1 MKEKLEYKDLEE
13 LKEMTIEEMENL
25 AKNIREFL
33 VENISITG
41 GHLASNL
48 GVIELT
54 IALHKVF
61 NSGKDKIIW
70 DVGHQCYTHKI
81 LTGRKEGFKNLR
93 KYGGL
98 SGFPKRKES
107 IHDVFDTG
115 HSSTSISAGL
125 GIAIS
130 RDILGEDYKVISVI
144 GDGAMTAGMAF
155 EALNNGGEFEDL
167 DFTIVLN
174 DNEMSI
180 SENVG
185 GLSKYLYKVRNVS
198 GYYKF
203 REEFTNVVGKIPKIG
218 DKMLKTTEKAKGSVK
233 YFLTPGMFFE
243 DIGFKYI
250 GPIDGHNIRELMNA
264 MEISKKIKGPKIIH
278 VITQKGKGYSHSE
291 NFPEKF
297 HGVSEFNKYTGENIK
312 VKTSKSY
319 SEVFGETITELG
331 KKNPNIIAITAAMP
345 SGTGLGIFKENFP
358 NRFFDVGI
366 AEQHGVTLAAGM
378 CINNM
383 KPFIG
388 IYSTFLQRSY
398 DQILH
403 DVCIQNLPV
412 VFAIDRSGLVGNDG
426 ETHHGV
432 YDISYLSH
440 MPNMTIASPKD
451 KTEFIDMLKFA
462 SKYNG
467 PLAIR
472 YGKGY
477 AKDFINYN
485 KIKKNK
491 ITLGKSEIIKK
502 GKNIIIITIGIM
514 VEIGYNLIRRIENKF
529 CRPTLINARF
539 AKPIDTEMIKYASEN
554 YELIVTMEDN
564 AIIGGFGSMVNT
576 ELTKIN
582 YSGKVLNIGIED
594 KFIEQGDN
602 KVLYKVAGIDED
614 SVYTKIV
621 KEYERLEDEKRENRH
636 HTS

>member
-1 MKEKLEYKDLEE
+1 MKKILDYGGLEE
-13 LKEMTIEEMENL
+13 LKELNIEEMEEL
-25 AKNIREFL
+25 AKSIREFL
-33 VENISITG
+33 IENISITG

-48 GVIELT
+48 GVVELT

-61 NSGKDKIIW
+61 NSGVDKIIW

-81 LTGRKEGFKNLR
+81 LTGRRDRFKSLR
-93 KYGGL
+93 KYGGM

-107 IHDVFDTG
+107 IHDTFDTG

-125 GIAIS
+125 GIALS
-130 RDILGEDYKVISVI
+130 RDILREKYSVISVI

-155 EALNNGGEFEDL
+155 EALNNAGEFEDL

-203 REEFTNVVGKIPKIG
+203 REEFTNVLGKIPKIG

-250 GPIDGHNIRELMNA
+250 GPIDGHNLKELINA

-278 VITQKGKGYSHSE
+278 VITQKGKGYTHSE
-291 NFPEKF
+291 KFPEKF
-297 HGVSEFNKYTGENIK
+297 HGVGEFNRDTGENMSIR
-312 VKTSKSY
+312 TFKSY
-319 SEVFGETITELG
+319 SEIFGETLTDLAKE
-331 KKNPNIIAITAAMP
+331 NPNIVAITAAMP
-345 SGTGLGIFKENFP
+345 SGTGLDIFKEKFP
-358 NRFFDVGI
+358 ERFFDVGI

-378 CINNM
+378 CINKM

-412 VFAIDRSGLVGNDG
+412 VFAIDRAGLVGNDG

-440 MPNMTIASPKD
+440 MPNMAIASPKD
-451 KTEFIDMLKFA
+451 KTEFISMLRFA
-462 SKYNG
+462 SEYDG

-472 YGKGY
+472 YSKGY

-485 KIKKNK
+485 KEKHNEVI
-491 ITLGKSEIIKK
+491 LGKSEIIEK
-502 GKNIIIITIGIM
+502 GENIIIISIGIM
-514 VEIGYNLIRRIENKF
+514 GEIGYNLIRRIENKL
-529 CRPTLINARF
+529 CKPTLINARF
-539 AKPIDTEMIKYASEN
+539 VKPIDIEMIKYASEN

-564 AIIGGFGSMVNT
+564 AIIGGFGSIVNT
-576 ELTKIN
+576 ELIKMN

-594 KFIEQGDN
+594 KFIEHGDN
-602 KVLYKVAGIDED
+602 KILYGVAGIDED
-614 SVYTKIV
+614 SIYEKIV
-621 KEYERLEDEKRENRH
+621 EEYERL
-636 HTS
+636 